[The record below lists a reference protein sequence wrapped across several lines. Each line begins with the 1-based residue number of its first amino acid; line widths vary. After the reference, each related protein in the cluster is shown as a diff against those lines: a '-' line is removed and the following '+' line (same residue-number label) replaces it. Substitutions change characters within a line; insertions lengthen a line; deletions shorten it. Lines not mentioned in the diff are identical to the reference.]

1 MRPLAELLR
10 LGKQIRVVGF
20 DDAPFEKQRGA
31 PVKVSGIIC
40 TNTRFEGML
49 WGQVSKDGMEA
60 TETLASLLQESKFYS
75 QVNVV
80 LTDGVAVGGFNIID
94 LAKLADILQRPC
106 IAVMRKAP
114 DLEAIDKAL
123 QNFPDYLLRKE
134 TLLKAGKI
142 HNYSNFHFQV
152 QGCEPEIAAQVLEQA
167 TDRGHVPEALRLA
180 HMIGAAVM
188 TGQSGKR
195 A

>member
-1 MRPLAELLR
+1 MKPLAELLR
-10 LGKQIRVVGF
+10 LRKQIRVIGF
-20 DDAPFEKQRGA
+20 DDAPFEKRRGA
-31 PVKVSGIIC
+31 PVKVSGIVC
-40 TNTRFEGML
+40 TKTRFEGML

-60 TETLASLLQESKFYS
+60 TETLATLLKESKFYS

-94 LAKLADILQRPC
+94 LPKLADILQRPC
-106 IAVMRKAP
+106 IALMRKPP
-114 DLEAIDKAL
+114 DIQAIDKAL

-134 TLLKAGKI
+134 TLMKAGSI
-142 HNYSNFHFQV
+142 HNYNNFHFQV
-152 QGCEPEIAAQVLEQA
+152 QGCEPEIAAQVLEQT
-167 TDRGHVPEALRLA
+167 TDTGYVPEALRLA

>member
-10 LGKQIRVVGF
+10 LRKQIRVIGF

-31 PVKVSGIIC
+31 PVRISGIVC
-40 TNTRFEGML
+40 TKTRFEGML

-60 TETLASLLQESKFYS
+60 TDTLSALLIESKFYS

-94 LAKLADILQRPC
+94 LPKLANTLKRPC
-106 IAVMRKAP
+106 IALMRKPP

-123 QNFPDYLLRKE
+123 QNFPDYLLRKK

-142 HNYSNFHFQV
+142 HKHNNFHFQV
-152 QGCEPEIAAQVLEQA
+152 QGCEPEVAAQVLEQA
-167 TDRGHVPEALRLA
+167 TDRGNVPEALRLA